1 MPVFYVCD
9 RCTACCRWPGQ
20 VRLAVGETGRMAG
33 HLGLSEQEFIERYTR
48 LNASRTGLSLVDQ
61 ADGSCVFLEG
71 GDCRIQPVKPQQCR
85 EFPNVWNF
93 AGFQSECG
101 AQPVDVSVE
110 EWRRR
115 VRESTGREAEP
126 PEDGTGTAVSPSR

>member
-20 VRLAVGETGRMAG
+20 VRLAPGETGRIAG
-33 HLGLSEQEFIERYTR
+33 HLEMPEEEFIERYTQ

-61 ADGSCVFLEG
+61 ADRSCVFLEG

-93 AGFQSECG
+93 PGFRSECR
-101 AQPVDVSVE
+101 AQPEKVSVE

-115 VRESTGREAEP
+115 VREATGREVEP
-126 PEDGTGTAVSPSR
+126 PEADGERGG

>member
-20 VRLAVGETGRMAG
+20 VRLASDEAGRIAG
-33 HLGLSEQEFIERYTR
+33 HLGISEAEFIEHYTR

-61 ADGSCVFLEG
+61 ADGACVFLDG

-93 AGFQSECG
+93 PGFRSECR
-101 AQPVDVSVE
+101 AQPVEVSLE
-110 EWRRR
+110 EWKRR
-115 VRESTGREAEP
+115 VRAATGRDVEP
-126 PEDGTGTAVSPSR
+126 PEVDGKRVE